1 MFPSL
6 CLSSPYKFVLE
17 IEILFFVCAGR
28 IQSAYAGGESSFA
41 WKCCKGASISYHS
54 IEPAN
59 VDELEGWLCTSSGD
73 VCFLSTTGTDDVG
86 MESAIE
92 TCYGYEAHV
101 CLWEDMM
108 MLCGS
113 GHNPYESMS
122 SGWYGD
128 HGISSGG
135 DYDDEYGTWSADHC
149 ASNNDGTARA
159 ASESFGFR
167 CCRGARLELPQ
178 LDCPANSAG
187 VDILDGCLC
196 GPGYSGS
203 IALSQTEPYYSGD
216 CVAVTC
222 PANSEGADLPS
233 GCNCSAGFGG
243 TIAASQTVP
252 YYTGVCGE
260 LVPPSM
266 SDCSALNFMG
276 TTDENERYATRP
288 ELVAPTAFDSADPDS
303 AGGVELAVVAL
314 TGDLIVTN
322 TTQFPYDAVTV
333 VRFVATDSS
342 GLTASCEITVTILD
356 DQPPVLEDCSGLN
369 INGTTDEG
377 VGYGTI
383 QTGRVSLVYPTAQD
397 NSGEVLTAVATVG
410 GSAVIAG
417 TVIIDGTVRQATRFP
432 FGVVTWVRYTVTDSA
447 GLSDSC
453 DVSAVIA
460 DVEPPTLQDCG
471 NLHVSGSTDPGENY
485 GTIGVGSVALTV
497 PMATDNSGL
506 PVTVLASL
514 YGEAVTADTPFPYD
528 WVTTLTYTATD
539 AAGISAS
546 CDVEVTIVDDQPPV
560 LAGCVDIY
568 GNTSIGQSFG
578 TTGSGSVV
586 LVFPTA
592 EDNLSGELLPVTA
605 AVGGI
610 ELADETP
617 FPFDSITVVTFST
630 TDSSGHSSSCD
641 VSVTVVDVEP
651 PVLSG
656 CADIVGHC
664 DPGER
669 YGTAAMGSLELSKP
683 PATDNSNETV
693 RVTGVMG
700 GGVRVYSTTKFLY
713 DKVRTLR
720 FVATDSSGLTA
731 SCEITVTILDDQPPV
746 LEDCS
751 GLNINGTTDEGV
763 GYGTIQ
769 TGRVSLVYPTAQDNS
784 GEVLTAVATV
794 NGSTVALDTAFP
806 AGSVTVVYVAT
817 DSAGLYDSC
826 SVTVTIT
833 ISPSPRYT
841 MALAVDYA
849 TLEEDGEAYTA
860 FSLSF
865 REALAIT
872 ISINPARIILTSIAP
887 YADRR
892 QLQSSGT
899 EDEAAGDST
908 GVLLEFY
915 VDPPEGDASDD
926 SLTPAAAIE
935 QLIEAAATGEL
946 EEVLATEAQIVL
958 VPGSLGLTVETA
970 VGVDEGRGT
979 LTVGFLP
986 LSTSSTECSVESGTD
1001 EKELADHVFNYP
1013 RGMTASDGWLYI
1025 TDNNLISRMQS
1036 ESSDYPESGPQKM
1049 VGDGSESRHSG
1060 NRDGVRFAPPH
1071 HRSSVCER
1079 RLTRSV
1085 GVCCRHTPQVGFT
1098 TPARLRWQSTR

>member
-377 VGYGTI
+377 
-383 QTGRVSLVYPTAQD
+383 A
-397 NSGEVLTAVATVG
+397 
-410 GSAVIAG
+410 
-417 TVIIDGTVRQATRFP
+417 
-432 FGVVTWVRYTVTDSA
+432 
-447 GLSDSC
+447 
-453 DVSAVIA
+453 
-460 DVEPPTLQDCG
+460 
-471 NLHVSGSTDPGENY
+471 
-485 GTIGVGSVALTV
+485 
-497 PMATDNSGL
+497 
-506 PVTVLASL
+506 
-514 YGEAVTADTPFPYD
+514 
-528 WVTTLTYTATD
+528 
-539 AAGISAS
+539 
-546 CDVEVTIVDDQPPV
+546 
-560 LAGCVDIY
+560 
-568 GNTSIGQSFG
+568 
-578 TTGSGSVV
+578 
-586 LVFPTA
+586 
-592 EDNLSGELLPVTA
+592 
-605 AVGGI
+605 
-610 ELADETP
+610 
-617 FPFDSITVVTFST
+617 
-630 TDSSGHSSSCD
+630 
-641 VSVTVVDVEP
+641 
-651 PVLSG
+651 
-656 CADIVGHC
+656 
-664 DPGER
+664 
-669 YGTAAMGSLELSKP
+669 
-683 PATDNSNETV
+683 
-693 RVTGVMG
+693 
-700 GGVRVYSTTKFLY
+700 
-713 DKVRTLR
+713 
-720 FVATDSSGLTA
+720 
-731 SCEITVTILDDQPPV
+731 
-746 LEDCS
+746 
-751 GLNINGTTDEGV
+751 